1 MTKELKMIVCIKQV
15 PDPEAPASTIEVDS
29 KQMQIRVR
37 GVPPVM
43 NPPDEAALE
52 AALQLKEKYGGRITV
67 LSVGENLSVPTLRK
81 ALAAGA
87 DELTL
92 VQDPGLSDVDSL
104 STAFVLY
111 KAIKRIGEYDL
122 VLTGRQAGDWNEGQ
136 VGLILSELLKVP
148 AINLVKKLAIEG
160 SEITAYKV
168 TPFGYEVVKT
178 VIPAVLI
185 VTHEFGELRYVPFI
199 ALQKAREKPVKIWDA
214 KDLSIDPSNLTK
226 RRIVILY
233 EPSRERSCFF
243 VEGETLE
250 EKGKNLA
257 LLIKEIQKSE
267 SYLSLQK
274 VG

>member
-199 ALQKAREKPVKIWDA
+199 ALQKAREKPVKIWGA

-226 RRIVILY
+226 RRIISLY
-233 EPSRERSCFF
+233 EPSRERSCLF
-243 VEGETLE
+243 VDGKTSE

-257 LLIKEIQKSE
+257 LLIKEILK
-267 SYLSLQK
+267 K
-274 VG
+274 